1 MEKNQKIFDVIVIG
15 GGHAGCEA
23 AAAAARVG
31 ACTLLVTQDVGKI
44 GEMSCNPAI
53 GGIGK
58 GHLVKEID
66 ALDGLMA
73 RVADEAGIQFRLL
86 NKSRGAAVRGPR
98 CQADRK
104 IYKKAI
110 QKMLKKEKN
119 LQIISGTVVSFL
131 KNQEKIVGIN
141 LESGKNVSSK
151 TVILTTGT
159 FLNGTIHIGEKTI
172 PAGRVGE
179 PPSLGLAKDLR
190 SLNLRMGRLKTGT
203 PPRLDKNSIN
213 WDSLESQKGDL
224 SPEMFSS
231 YNRKPK
237 NKQIDCKITYTNKL
251 VHDLIKTNIHKSSM
265 YSGKIN
271 AKGPRYCPSIEDKIM
286 RFADRERHQIFLEP
300 EGLED
305 DTIYPNGISTSLPES
320 VQKQIIKLMPG
331 LEKAKIIRPGY
342 AIAYDFVDPRECL
355 SSLELRTVPNLFL
368 AGQINGTTGYE
379 EAAAQGL
386 IAGTNAALKV
396 LNKKPFILDRSE
408 AYIGVMIDDLVTRG
422 AQEPYRMFT
431 SRAEYRLLLRAD
443 NADQRLTEKGKKIGV
458 VTNKRWN
465 IFYKKKEALLKAHRA
480 LQKLT
485 LTPDEALKFGINI
498 RKDGVRRKAMSLLSF
513 QGINFDTLVKIWPNL
528 KVIDKNIAKQ
538 IEIEGKY
545 LVYLNRQKKDINSYK
560 KDNNLKIPVNFNYKN
575 IGSLSNEA
583 REILISVQPETIA
596 QASALPGITP
606 AAINAVLIHMRR
618 KVA

>member
-1 MEKNQKIFDVIVIG
+1 MGKKQIKFDVIVIG

-23 AAAAARVG
+23 AAAASRLG
-31 ACTLLVTQDVGKI
+31 ACTLLVTQDITKI

-73 RVADEAGIQFRLL
+73 RTADEAGIQFRLL

-104 IYKKAI
+104 IYKKVM
-110 QKMLKKEKN
+110 QEMLKKNKN
-119 LQIISGTVVSFL
+119 LEILSGTVVKFL
-131 KNQEKIVGIN
+131 KNKERIIGIK
-141 LESGKNVSSK
+141 LENGESLSSK
-151 TVILTTGT
+151 TVVLTTGT
-159 FLNGTIHIGEKTI
+159 FLNGVIHIGEKTI

-190 SLNLRMGRLKTGT
+190 SFNLMMGRLKTGT
-203 PPRLDKNSIN
+203 PPRLDKKSIDWN
-213 WDSLESQKGDL
+213 SLESQEGDL

-231 YNRKPK
+231 YNKKPK
-237 NKQIDCKITYTNKL
+237 NRQIDCKITYTNRL
-251 VHDLIKTNIHKSSM
+251 VHNLIKKNIHKSAM

-271 AKGPRYCPSIEDKIM
+271 ANGPRYCPSIEDKIM
-286 RFADRERHQIFLEP
+286 RFSDRDRHQVFLEP

-305 DTIYPNGISTSLPES
+305 DTVYPNGISTSLPES
-320 VQKQIIKLMPG
+320 VQKNIIKLMPG

-355 SSLELRTVPNLFL
+355 SSLELKKVTNLFL

-379 EAAAQGL
+379 EAAAQGVM
-386 IAGTNAALKV
+386 AGINAALKTF
-396 LNKKPFILDRSE
+396 NKKPFILDRSE

-443 NADQRLTEKGKKIGV
+443 NADQRLTEKGKNIGV
-458 VTNKRWN
+458 VSNRRWVDFN
-465 IFYKKKEALLKAHRA
+465 NKKKKLSQAYRI

-485 LTPDEALKFGINI
+485 ITPDKALKFGINI
-498 RKDGVRRKAMSLLSF
+498 RKDGVRRNAISLLSF
-513 QGINFDTLVKIWPNL
+513 QEINFDVLIKIWPDL
-528 KVIDKNIAKQ
+528 KAIDKNIAKQ

-545 LVYLNRQKKDINSYK
+545 LVYLDRQKKDINSYK
-560 KDNNLKIPVNFNYKN
+560 KDNNLKIPFNFDYRM

-583 REILISVQPETIA
+583 IEVLDKAQPETIA
-596 QASALPGITP
+596 QASALPGVTP
-606 AAINAVLIHMRR
+606 AAINAVLIYMRR